1 MEDLREKEASRP
13 LLKYMYNATLFKK
26 NSFMLGG
33 IVQEKCFKE
42 MKIEKTICGF
52 ISDGKIAIVGYC
64 ESTLKSKILKLKKRK
79 YECYLHF
86 DDQHVFC
93 LIQFG
98 MDIGQFHCKS
108 PQSFLK

>member
-52 ISDGKIAIVGYC
+52 IFQKYM
-64 ESTLKSKILKLKKRK
+64 TTFKS
-79 YECYLHF
+79 F
-86 DDQHVFC
+86 
-93 LIQFG
+93 QFSLREFY
-98 MDIGQFHCKS
+98 QA
-108 PQSFLK
+108 